1 MGAFVTTSE
10 IMEAL
15 QSTVLGGAKVPH
27 HVSYP
32 VIRRMGQTGYLAVFV
47 QTYDRELLAKQAL
60 RRPSYWYLADLT
72 TGSIVRAMD
81 CKKEDFCSAPFD
93 RLYRRGELGKENWT
107 KADVTRMYAQLDEIR
122 KHVIEDGVLDGFAY
136 QAYLKQVLDAEPSGQ
151 RNFYRELSSL
161 K

>member
-10 IMEAL
+10 AMAAL
-15 QSTVLGGAKVPH
+15 QGAVLGGAKVPH

-32 VIRRMGQTGYLAVFV
+32 VIRRVEQTDYLAVFV
-47 QTYDRELLAKQAL
+47 QTYDRALLQKQAL

-81 CKKEDFCSAPFD
+81 CKQEDFCSAPFD
-93 RLYRRGELGKENWT
+93 RLYRRGEPGKEQWT
-107 KADVTRMYAQLDEIR
+107 RADVAQLYAQLDEIR
-122 KHVIEDGVLDGFAY
+122 KHLIADGVLDGFAY